1 MAGEEIKK
9 QSEESSS
16 TGGESGVIKPES
28 GEQSTER
35 EGIDSQLKIQEMD
48 RDIRLSKVAW
58 DSNAKEIEKVKKELK
73 KHNDNLKNLD
83 TKISN
88 YEDRVRNTELRSIE
102 VIGIISSIIALV
114 LAFID
119 TANAQRSLKDSFSI
133 LMVGAASLV
142 LFAVLLHNF
151 FNKDD
156 KKHWAYYLFAVG
168 LPILII
174 VALGYLIF
182 FR

>member
-1 MAGEEIKK
+1 MAGDEVKK
-9 QSEESSS
+9 QPEDTSS
-16 TGGESGVIKPES
+16 TGGESGIVKPELES
-28 GEQSTER
+28 QSTER
-35 EGIDSQLKIQEMD
+35 AGIDSQLKIQEMD

-58 DSNAKEIEKVKKELK
+58 DNNAKEIEKVKKELK

-83 TKISN
+83 TKISS
-88 YEDRVRNTELRSIE
+88 YEERVRNTELRSIE

-133 LMVGAASLV
+133 LIVGAASLV

-156 KKHWAYYLFAVG
+156 KRHWVYYVFAFG
-168 LPILII
+168 LPVLII
-174 VALGYLIF
+174 LAIGCLVF
-182 FR
+182 CK